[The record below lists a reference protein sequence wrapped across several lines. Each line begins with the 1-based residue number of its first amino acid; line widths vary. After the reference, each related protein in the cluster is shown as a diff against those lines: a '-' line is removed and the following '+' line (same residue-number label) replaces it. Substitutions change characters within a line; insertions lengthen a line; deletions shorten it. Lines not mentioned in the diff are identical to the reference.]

1 MEVCENKKMYRL
13 REATEEDMMLYFE
26 WANDPVVR
34 RNSFSTETI
43 DLATHEAWFR
53 RKVTEETC
61 LLYVLTDGTM
71 DYGQVRGQVDD
82 GKIEIG
88 YSIAKEHRGK
98 GLARVMLKLFEEK
111 CKELSLCDKVKK
123 DKPMETDFRMRLY
136 AEVKKENPISGKVF
150 EGLGYQKQEE
160 PEIFV
165 YTKEL

>member
-13 REATEEDMMLYFE
+13 REAAEEDMMLYFD

-34 RNSFSTETI
+34 QNSFQTAPI

-98 GLARVMLKLFEEK
+98 GLARIMLKLFEEK